1 MEEDV
6 PAKAHSIVV
15 IGRVGVEG
23 IRRRVSTKCLRG
35 DVRTSVLDSVEL
47 AGVLTCKRV
56 YRMRRV
62 LTKLARK
69 VAHPRELLVGLGD
82 ENGRREG
89 RELSTYTP
97 FDIFPY

>member
-15 IGRVGVEG
+15 IGRVGAEG

-35 DVRTSVLDSVEL
+35 DVRTSVLDAAGL
-47 AGVLTCKRV
+47 AAVLTRKRV
-56 YRMRRV
+56 YQMRRV

-69 VAHPRELLVGLGD
+69 VAHPIKPLVGIG
-82 ENGRREG
+82 EQSGRREG
-89 RELSTYTP
+89 RELSAHTP
-97 FDIFPY
+97 FDIFAH